1 VVVIVAMIH
10 CSVTFHSLWFRC
22 VRYVDVLQFVEVLHG
37 PQSNATLTKVL
48 AMVNSEGLSLASAQ
62 ETSGA
67 SSPQG
72 TAPAGNARA
81 ASRHKD
87 GIDEGEFVSSGDD
100 GSAEGDIRPFG
111 LKGAQSQG
119 WTLRINHL

>member
-1 VVVIVAMIH
+1 
-10 CSVTFHSLWFRC
+10 
-22 VRYVDVLQFVEVLHG
+22 
-37 PQSNATLTKVL
+37 
-48 AMVNSEGLSLASAQ
+48 MVNSEGLSPASAQ

-67 SSPQG
+67 SSPQV

-87 GIDEGEFVSSGDD
+87 RIDEGEFVSSGDD

-111 LKGAQSQG
+111 LKGAQSRG